1 MLDNSST
8 VTPFTFY
15 TPTSIPID
23 AFTTFGLNAK
33 PNSDNPIGHF
43 GTGLKYAV
51 AIILRMGGKIQLV
64 VDGVEYEFYT
74 TDKDFRGKQFKQI
87 RMRKRRRG
95 ILNWGRSEAL
105 AFTTELGKNWGL
117 WQAYRELESNTRDE
131 NGESGDYQ
139 ETVFGKG
146 SYLTVTCPGFFEVTQ
161 ETNDVFLD
169 EKGPKV
175 YENERLTIYE
185 GESKYLYYRG
195 VRVHDMR
202 YPARYT
208 YDFKKGYVKL
218 SEDRSA
224 MEAWLLFHYISL
236 AYIQEV
242 VEPKI
247 LYKALNKSDRVD
259 QFHFE
264 GHDLSFSSS
273 YVPSNTFR
281 DVAKKLTVRGYA
293 PPQVSGYHRS
303 YAPSYSAPAPKKLRQ
318 LGFTDD
324 QWRKIADVMKG
335 IDPAIYKKIDDALDE
350 VVF

>member
-8 VTPFTFY
+8 VTPYTFY

-33 PNSDNPIGHF
+33 PNSGNPIGHF

-64 VDGVEYEFYT
+64 VQGVEYEFYT
-74 TDKDFRGKQFKQI
+74 TDKDFRGKQFQQI

-117 WQAYRELESNTRDE
+117 WQAFRELESNTRDE
-131 NGESGDYQ
+131 NGMSKENQIPDGD
-139 ETVFGKG
+139 G
-146 SYLTVTCPGFFEVTQ
+146 SYITVTCPGFYEVTQ

-169 EKGPKV
+169 QKGAKV
-175 YENERLTIYE
+175 FENTRLTIYE

-195 VRVHDMR
+195 VRVHDMQ

-208 YDFKKGYVKL
+208 YDFKQGYVKL

-224 MEAWLLFHYISL
+224 METWLLFHYISL
-236 AYIQEV
+236 AFIQEIQ
-242 VEPKI
+242 EPKI
-247 LYKALNKSDRVD
+247 LYKALNKSERVD

-264 GHDLSFSSS
+264 GHDLAFSSS

-281 DVAKKLTVRGYA
+281 DVAKKLTMRGYA
-293 PPQVSGYHRS
+293 PSQVSGYSR
-303 YAPSYSAPAPKKLRQ
+303 SYSASYSPPAPKKLRQ
-318 LGFTDD
+318 IGFTDE
-324 QWRKIADVMKG
+324 QWRKIADVMKD
-335 IDPAIYKKIDDALDE
+335 IDPAIYKKIDDALDND
-350 VVF
+350 VLF